1 MRKQKYP
8 GIPHATLGVRATR
21 EEVQH
26 LNRMFGEVGLKDE
39 RQRYMAI
46 LRYVSMMAVV
56 DKHSTDAG
64 MVYDELAKN

>member
-1 MRKQKYP
+1 
-8 GIPHATLGVRATR
+8 
-21 EEVQH
+21 
-26 LNRMFGEVGLKDE
+26 MFGEVGLKDE